1 MRRLYVILSLLMFL
15 FFSQKGSA
23 QAVVIDPSQI
33 AASAINVADQIDYAI
48 DQLGELAN
56 LGDKLKGVKDYVDD
70 VFGED
75 GIGGKAI
82 GMMQDLGTLQRLTE
96 QFNSSLQQFEQYS
109 KYIKETEQ
117 YGLSEANT
125 LLLYLNNAKRS
136 ATMAVEMANKILSTL
151 GLTKK
156 EKKDE
161 IERLTDELEEQM
173 RLTDELV
180 FTEIETSIA
189 AEGFCQ
195 MIDQIDAS
203 MTSDEY
209 VQSGK
214 SLGTVESSARGS
226 VGLISLILGLLGV
239 GSLAW
244 GYLHYVRGS
253 MVGDSTAD
261 LAFIR
266 IGVAMLAGVVVLNIL
281 AATFGFKSL

>member
-1 MRRLYVILSLLMFL
+1 MRRLYVILPFLMLLL
-15 FFSQKGSA
+15 FSQKGNA

-56 LGDKLKGVKDYVDD
+56 LGDKLKGVKEYVDD

-96 QFNSSLQQFEQYS
+96 QFNNSLLQFEQYS

-125 LLLYLNNAKRS
+125 LLLYLNNAKRN
-136 ATMAVEMANKILSTL
+136 ATMAIELANKILSTL

-161 IERLTDELEEQM
+161 IEKLTKELEEQM

-195 MIDQIDAS
+195 MLDQIDAA
-203 MTSDEY
+203 MTSEEY
-209 VQSGK
+209 VESGK
-214 SLGTVESSARGS
+214 SLGTMESSARGS

-239 GSLAW
+239 ASLAW
-244 GYLHYVRGS
+244 GYLHYVRGT
-253 MVGDSTAD
+253 MVGDSSAD
-261 LAFIR
+261 LAFMR
-266 IGVAMLAGVVVLNIL
+266 IGIAMLAGVVVLNIL

>member
-1 MRRLYVILSLLMFL
+1 MRRLHVIITLLMIL
-15 FFSQKGSA
+15 LFSQKGSA

-56 LGDKLKGVKDYVDD
+56 LGDKLKGVKEYVDD

-96 QFNSSLQQFEQYS
+96 QFNSSLLQFEQYS
-109 KYIKETEQ
+109 KYVKETEQ

-125 LLLYLNNAKRS
+125 LLQYLNNAKRN
-136 ATMAVEMANKILSTL
+136 ATMAVELANKILSTL

-161 IERLTDELEEQM
+161 IEKLTNELEDEL

-195 MIDQIDAS
+195 MIEQIDAA
-203 MTSDEY
+203 MTSEAY
-209 VQSGK
+209 VESGE
-214 SLGTVESSARGS
+214 SLGSMESSARGT
-226 VGLISLILGLLGV
+226 VGLISLVLGLLGV
-239 GSLAW
+239 ASIAW
-244 GYLHYVRGS
+244 GYLHYVRGT

-261 LAFIR
+261 LAFYR
-266 IGVAMLAGVVVLNIL
+266 IGIAMLAGVAVLNIL
-281 AATFGFKSL
+281 SATFGFKSL